1 MKKILIVGATSMI
14 AQCAS
19 RIWASR
25 GDQLFLAARNPEL
38 LKTISKDLQVR
49 GGVVCGTFCL
59 DMNDFQAQKM
69 MWDSARNV
77 LLDIDIVLVAH
88 GSLPDQSA
96 CENSVEITIDAI
108 KTNALSTI
116 TFLTQIAPFF
126 EQSESGVIAVI
137 GSVAGDRG
145 RQSNYVYGSAK
156 AMVASFCSGLRQRL
170 FKSGVHVITVKPG
183 FVDTPMTRDF
193 KKGILWATPE
203 KVARDIVQAC
213 DSPTRS
219 VVYTPSFWAFIMLV
233 IQHIPEMIF
242 KKLKL

>member
-1 MKKILIVGATSMI
+1 MVTL
-14 AQCAS
+14 
-19 RIWASR
+19 
-25 GDQLFLAARNPEL
+25 
-38 LKTISKDLQVR
+38 
-49 GGVVCGTFCL
+49 
-59 DMNDFQAQKM
+59 NDFQAQKM
-69 MWDSARNV
+69 MWNSARNV